1 MRKITQKILQVFLIV
16 LLVLISLTTVSALE
30 FAGIQVLDEIDIPE
44 NLNFSVRDTCSEEY
58 DYYMQATAREDG
70 CFAVY
75 ARQVNRYGTDFEKV
89 YIDLYD
95 SDGDFLQEISFTTP
109 FDLAVELT
117 KETVNIYFYKS
128 ILVYNL
134 ETQELFNYSIPDGAA
149 VNGGVYKN
157 LRKKEFVSGEW
168 TYICKKTSGEYTE
181 LIRSKDDQLEV
192 LVELPGSGINFFG
205 DVYFPSVAIAIIG
218 ILFKELLKK
227 RKKKTN
233 RTKKNTDDSSLS
245 SDEKQK

>member
-1 MRKITQKILQVFLIV
+1 MRKTTQTILQVFLIV

-44 NLNFSVRDTCSEEY
+44 NLNFSVRDTCSEY

-75 ARQVNRYGTDFEKV
+75 ARQVDMDNRYGTDFEKV

-134 ETQELFNYSIPDGAA
+134 ETQELLNYSIPDGAA

-181 LIRSKDDQLEV
+181 LIRSNDDQLEV
-192 LVELPGSGINFFG
+192 LVELSGSGMSFWN
-205 DVYFPSVAIAIIG
+205 VYFPGVAIAVTG

-227 RKKKTN
+227 RKKKMMKTG
-233 RTKKNTDDSSLS
+233 KGSVS
-245 SDEKQK
+245 

>member
-1 MRKITQKILQVFLIV
+1 
-16 LLVLISLTTVSALE
+16 
-30 FAGIQVLDEIDIPE
+30 
-44 NLNFSVRDTCSEEY
+44 
-58 DYYMQATAREDG
+58 MQATAREDG

-75 ARQVNRYGTDFEKV
+75 ARQVDMDNRYGTDFEKV

-134 ETQELFNYSIPDGAA
+134 ETQELLNYSISDGAA

-181 LIRSKDDQLEV
+181 LIRSNDDQLEV
-192 LVELPGSGINFFG
+192 LVELSGSGVSFWN
-205 DVYFPSVAIAIIG
+205 VYFPGVAIAVTG

-227 RKKKTN
+227 RKKKMMKTG
-233 RTKKNTDDSSLS
+233 KGSVS
-245 SDEKQK
+245 